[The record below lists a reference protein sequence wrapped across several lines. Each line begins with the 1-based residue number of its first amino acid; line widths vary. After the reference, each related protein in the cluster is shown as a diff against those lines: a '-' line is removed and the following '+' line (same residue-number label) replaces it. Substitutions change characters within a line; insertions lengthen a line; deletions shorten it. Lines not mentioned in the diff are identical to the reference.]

1 MIVVAG
7 PCLAEC
13 PKMMEDVAAELTEGT
28 AGLGIDYYFKASF
41 DKANRKDINA
51 ARGPGFRKGMEYLGG
66 VTSKFGIKAVTDV
79 HTVAHCN
86 AIARDFGD
94 VVGVIQI
101 PAGLCRQTD
110 LLMYASMAAWD
121 IDAKINIKK
130 GTALPA
136 KDMEKAATKAMS
148 HYVEKNNVWLCE
160 RGTAFG
166 YGDLIVDMR
175 NLAVMHETGHPVIFD
190 CTHSTNKQ
198 SKYAPA
204 LARAAAATGYTNGF
218 FMEVHPNPSKALCD
232 GPCML
237 TPAQAVRLIKELKG
251 ITSEFS

>member
-1 MIVVAG
+1 MIILAG
-7 PCLAEC
+7 PCMMEC
-13 PKMMEDVAAELTEGT
+13 PKMMEDVAAELTECT
-28 AGLGIDYYFKASF
+28 AELGIEYYFKASF
-41 DKANRKDINA
+41 DKANRKDFSA
-51 ARGPGFRKGMEYLGG
+51 ARGPGLRKGMEYLGE

-79 HTVAHCN
+79 HTVEQCH
-86 AIARDFGD
+86 AISQDYGD
-94 VVGVIQI
+94 IVGVLQI

-110 LLMYASMAAWD
+110 LLMHASRAAWE

-136 KDMEKAATKAMS
+136 RDMEKAAIKAMS
-148 HYVEKNNVWLCE
+148 HYVERKDVWLCE
-160 RGTAFG
+160 RGAAFG

-175 NLAVMHETGHPVIFD
+175 NLVIMQEMGHPVIFD

-198 SKYAPA
+198 SKYAPM

-237 TPAQAVRLIKELKG
+237 TPAQAVKLIKELKE
-251 ITSEFS
+251 ITDGFL